1 MCIDLPSN
9 DPTSRPLLATHFMAL
24 ILSDPAPIH
33 AVMLVASSHHAKLHG
48 TEAHAINPL
57 QLKGMAIR
65 EINRA
70 LTEHGA
76 GGRAISDQLIVAVA
90 KMATYEMLFGN
101 PETFTTHMVG
111 LQRMVTLRG
120 GLQALGCYG
129 LLESSLLWLDANA
142 ATHSGALYF
151 PPGAF
156 SSSRGHPKPDQ
167 QLFIF
172 GAQT

>member
-1 MCIDLPSN
+1 
-9 DPTSRPLLATHFMAL
+9 MAL

-33 AVMLVASSHHAKLHG
+33 AVMLIASTHHAKIHG
-48 TEAHAINPL
+48 ADAHTISTL
-57 QLKGMAIR
+57 QLKGMAIQ

-76 GGRAISDQLIVAVA
+76 EGRAISDQLVLAVA
-90 KMATYEMLFGN
+90 KMATYEMLFGDASQ
-101 PETFTTHMVG
+101 TFSLHMAG

-142 ATHSGALYF
+142 AAHTGVLYF
-151 PPGAF
+151 PPSSF
-156 SSSRGHPKPDQ
+156 PSSRGHPKADQ
-167 QLFIF
+167 QLFVW
-172 GAQT
+172 GVQT